1 MIHLD
6 DASPSLSLVHSPEL
20 TSDVLCRD
28 GAMVLSHKTEADTG
42 RVEITGGEG
51 SGDLVNI

>member
-6 DASPSLSLVHSPEL
+6 VASPSLSLVHSPEL
-20 TSDVLCRD
+20 ASDVLCRH
-28 GAMVLSHKTEADTG
+28 GAMFLSHKTEADTG
-42 RVEITGGEG
+42 RVEITGGGG